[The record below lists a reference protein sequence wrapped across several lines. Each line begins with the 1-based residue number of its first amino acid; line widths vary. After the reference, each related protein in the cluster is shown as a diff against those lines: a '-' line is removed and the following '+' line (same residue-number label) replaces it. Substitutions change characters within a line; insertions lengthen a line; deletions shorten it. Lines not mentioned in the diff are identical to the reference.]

1 MSSSEE
7 QEFDDKDNDEDD
19 EDFEENGKAAN
30 GDTHQD
36 DEEEEEDTKP
46 TALTDSGRKRRAS
59 ERTKPASYKEDDD
72 DDDDDDE
79 AELENG
85 GNGNDNDDD
94 SSDDD
99 DLPLSALAVK
109 PSPKPKKKAAP
120 QPAKKKAK
128 TKAPAAKKAKVS
140 AAVSP
145 TKKAKSA
152 ASAAPSSAKSAAT
165 TSSSGNSKNYEWAS
179 AALYGTNCDKGL
191 LVQRLLCRWWY
202 AYDWPATTGTAAQVA
217 SSSTMPETVSSSSR
231 TNGPPAPTIPADVDL
246 NHYDTLDGFPGVYI
260 CTAPEGHV
268 GHLLDTRDASTAP
281 TFGNLAKKSAQEL
294 QQLLILAIEAQKTAL
309 VAAEGSGTV
318 TESELD
324 DLLKWARKVN
334 VTKAD
339 KEAATILK
347 AHRLSL
353 P

>member
-19 EDFEENGKAAN
+19 EDFEQNSKAAN

-36 DEEEEEDTKP
+36 DDEEEDTKP
-46 TALTDSGRKRRAS
+46 AKLTDSGRKRRAS
-59 ERTKPASYKEDDD
+59 ARAKSASYKEDDD
-72 DDDDDDE
+72 DDNDDE
-79 AELENG
+79 NEFENG
-85 GNGNDNDDD
+85 GNGDDDDDD

-109 PSPKPKKKAAP
+109 PSPKPTKKKAP
-120 QPAKKKAK
+120 SAKKKA
-128 TKAPAAKKAKVS
+128 PSAKKAKVS
-140 AAVSP
+140 TASP

-152 ASAAPSSAKSAAT
+152 AAAAPSSAKSAAT
-165 TSSSGNSKNYEWAS
+165 TSSSGSSKNYEWAS

-202 AYDWPATTGTAAQVA
+202 AYDWPATT
-217 SSSTMPETVSSSSR
+217 STTSTTPETVSSSSR
-231 TNGPPAPTIPADVDL
+231 TNGPSALAVPADVDL
-246 NHYDTLDGFPGVYI
+246 SHYDTLDGFPGVYI
-260 CTAPEGHV
+260 CTSPEGQV

-281 TFGNLAKKSAQEL
+281 TFGNFAKKSSQEL
-294 QQLLILAIEAQKTAL
+294 QQLLIVALETQKTAL